1 MNATIEHSDART
13 RWFSWWTF
21 LAALT
26 VLSLLTMAQLLL
38 AYHNRGMD
46 LSVREAFLSGMVTW
60 YQWVLY
66 TPLVFALCRRY
77 PFEPARWQ
85 QSILVHLPVSIGFGF
100 LWTTVRWLFSFMPW
114 IDEYPLWYWRIF
126 ISHFPLWFLAY
137 WVLVSVH
144 QARHN
149 YHRFR
154 ERELRASQLEAKLAQ
169 AQLEVLKMQ
178 LHPHFL
184 FNTLHA
190 ISTLIH
196 RDPDAADE
204 MVAQLSDLLR
214 MTLANIGIQEVTL
227 QQELEFLHR
236 YLDIQKMRFQDRLE
250 VIVDVPHETLDL
262 LVPNQVLQP
271 IVENAVR
278 HGVDARSGQGR
289 IEVRARTTDH
299 MLELTV
305 RDDGPGL
312 NPTPPPQ
319 GGLRERRGIGL
330 SNTRARLRELYGPAA
345 TLSLENHP
353 TGGTLVTLSIPLR
366 RTEMAAARER
376 SSAPG
381 AAVPKPAT
389 ALPILASQWVA
400 PTRIHPTAH
409 SPRDGG
415 PRR

>member
-1 MNATIEHSDART
+1 MRTQSDTRVNATTISDARA

-21 LAALT
+21 LAGLT
-26 VLSLLTMAQLLL
+26 GLSLLTMAQLLL
-38 AYHNRGMD
+38 AYRNRGVE
-46 LSVREAFLSGMVTW
+46 LSAREALLSGVVTW
-60 YQWVLY
+60 HQWAVY
-66 TPLVFALCRRY
+66 APLIFSLCRRF
-77 PFEPARWQ
+77 PFEPTRWQ

-100 LWTTVRWLFSFMPW
+100 AWTTVRWLASFSSW
-114 IDEYPLWYWRIF
+114 VDEYPLMYSRLF

-144 QARHN
+144 QAHHN
-149 YHRFR
+149 YRRFR

-169 AQLEVLKMQ
+169 TQLEVLKMQ

-214 MTLANIGIQEVTL
+214 MTLANIGIQEVAL

-250 VIVDVPHETLDL
+250 VIVDVPSETLDIQ
-262 LVPNQVLQP
+262 VPNQVLQP

-278 HGVDARSGQGR
+278 HGVDARSGSGR
-289 IEVRARTTDH
+289 IEVRARTTEH

-305 RDDGPGL
+305 RDDGPGVKGAVRL
-312 NPTPPPQ
+312 P
-319 GGLRERRGIGL
+319 RERPGIGL
-330 SNTRARLRELYGPAA
+330 SNTRARLRELYGPAS
-345 TLSLENHP
+345 TLMLEDHP
-353 TGGTLVTLSIPLR
+353 QGGAIVTLSIPLR
-366 RTEMAAARER
+366 RSETLAPPSTSRTLGESGAPFPSPSPALPFSWR
-376 SSAPG
+376 SS
-381 AAVPKPAT
+381 K
-389 ALPILASQWVA
+389 
-400 PTRIHPTAH
+400 
-409 SPRDGG
+409 
-415 PRR
+415 

>member
-1 MNATIEHSDART
+1 VNATTEDSDART

-26 VLSLLTMAQLLL
+26 GLSLLTMAQLLL
-38 AYHNRGMD
+38 AYRNRGMD
-46 LSVREAFLSGMVTW
+46 LSVREALLSGIVTW
-60 YQWVLY
+60 HQWVLY
-66 TPLVFALCRRY
+66 APLIFWICRRY

-100 LWTTVRWLFSFMPW
+100 AWTTVRWVCSFWPW

-126 ISHFPLWFLAY
+126 IGHFPLWFLAY

-144 QARHN
+144 QAWHN

-196 RDPDAADE
+196 RDADAADE

-236 YLDIQKMRFQDRLE
+236 YLDIQKMRFQDRLT
-250 VIVDVPHETLDL
+250 VIIDVPVETLDL
-262 LVPNQVLQP
+262 QVPNQVLQP

-289 IEVRARTTDH
+289 IEVRARTTEH
-299 MLELTV
+299 MLVLTV

-312 NPTPPPQ
+312 HPPSPPQ

-330 SNTRARLRELYGPAA
+330 ANTRARLRELYGPAA

-353 TGGTLVTLSIPLR
+353 AGGTLVTLSSPLR
-366 RTEMAAARER
+366 RTGMPAVRERATSAEEPAAKPAAA
-376 SSAPG
+376 
-381 AAVPKPAT
+381 
-389 ALPILASQWVA
+389 LPSLASRWVA
-400 PTRIHPTAH
+400 PAANMELKPHDPH
-409 SPRDGG
+409 SHR
-415 PRR
+415 